1 MMAEINGE
9 DLRKLLYKNIRSIYL
24 GTMLES
30 MQTQKVNGANVL
42 FFGLGNGITG
52 QFEYRDENT
61 WKLVF
66 GKGDVDG

>member
-1 MMAEINGE
+1 MPEKSGE
-9 DLRKLLYKNIRSIYL
+9 DLRKLLYMNIRSIYHA
-24 GTMLES
+24 TMLES
-30 MQTQKVNGANVL
+30 MQSQKVSGANVL